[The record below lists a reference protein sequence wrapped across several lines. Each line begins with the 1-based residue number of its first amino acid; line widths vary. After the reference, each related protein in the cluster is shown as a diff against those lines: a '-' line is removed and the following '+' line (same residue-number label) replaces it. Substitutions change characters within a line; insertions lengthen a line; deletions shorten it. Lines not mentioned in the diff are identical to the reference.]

1 MLIKEYFNKSSIL
14 PEVSTMAKSYFAILG
29 ISPHATVDEIR
40 SAYRRLAKEFHP
52 DHYAGDSERFRDIQE
67 AYSVLGN
74 RRRRR
79 EYEKNIRK
87 VFSKTPLRRTRYPEP
102 EPLIPEESLVDLGE
116 VSPVR
121 SFQSFTPSFD
131 EVFDWLWRNFSDL
144 TQPKSGHA
152 QNLTLEVTLTPDQAR
167 RGGNARIM
175 VPAKAVCMTCHGC
188 GGVGS
193 YECRRCA
200 GEGAIS
206 GELPVSVAFPPGLAK
221 DHAVMIPLDR
231 FGIRNVHITVLFRIT
246 GSNSF

>member
-1 MLIKEYFNKSSIL
+1 
-14 PEVSTMAKSYFAILG
+14 MAKSYFAILG
-29 ISPHATVDEIR
+29 IPSNATVDEIR

-52 DHYAGDSERFRDIQE
+52 DHYAGSSERFHDIQE

-74 RRRRR
+74 RRKRR
-79 EYEKNIRK
+79 EYKHNIRK
-87 VFSKTPLRRTRYPEP
+87 VSPKTPSRSAIYPEP
-102 EPLIPEESLVDLGE
+102 EPLIPEESPVDLGE

-131 EVFDWLWRNFSDL
+131 EIFDWLWNNFSDL
-144 TQPKSGHA
+144 AQPKSA
-152 QNLTLEVTLTPDQAR
+152 RIRNLTLEVTLTPEQTR

-175 VPAKAVCMTCHGC
+175 VPAQAVCPTCRGQ
-188 GGVGS
+188 GGVGF
-193 YECRRCA
+193 YECTRCA
-200 GEGAIS
+200 GEGIIS
-206 GELPVSVAFPPGLAK
+206 GEMPVSVSFPPGLTK

>member
-1 MLIKEYFNKSSIL
+1 
-14 PEVSTMAKSYFAILG
+14 MAKSYFAILG
-29 ISPHATVDEIR
+29 ISPNATVDEIR

-52 DHYAGDSERFRDIQE
+52 DHYAGGSARFRDIQE

-79 EYEKNIRK
+79 EYERDIRK
-87 VFSKTPLRRTRYPEP
+87 VSPKTTLRPTRYPEP
-102 EPLIPEESLVDLGE
+102 EPLIPEEGPVDIGE

-131 EVFDWLWRNFSDL
+131 EIFDWLWNNFSNL
-144 TQPKSGHA
+144 AQPKSGRV
-152 QNLTLEVTLTPDQAR
+152 QNLTLEVTLTPEQAR

-175 VPAKAVCMTCHGC
+175 VPAQAVCPTCRGH
-188 GGVGS
+188 GGVGF
-193 YECRRCA
+193 YECARCA

-206 GELPVSVAFPPGLAK
+206 GEMPVSISFPPGLTK
-221 DHAVMIPLDR
+221 EHAVMISLDR
-231 FGIRNVHITVLFRIT
+231 FGIRNVHITVLFRPT